1 MRLRG
6 TGGDRPLHRENHPV
20 RRAAD
25 ADLGFRRANG
35 GGTGRAAAR
44 LIAHLH
50 VSADFSRCSAVKQ
63 SG

>member
-6 TGGDRPLHRENHPV
+6 TGGDRPLRRENHPV
-20 RRAAD
+20 RR
-25 ADLGFRRANG
+25 FKRVKVV
-35 GGTGRAAAR
+35 GTGPPVAG

-50 VSADFSRCSAVKQ
+50 VSADFSHCSAVKQ